1 MNRLFIK
8 ITAIVLAIVMAGS
21 VMVAGIQMFT

>member
-1 MNRLFIK
+1 MNRLFVK

-21 VMVAGIQMFT
+21 VMVAGIQMVT

>member
-1 MNRLFIK
+1 MNRLFVK

>member
-1 MNRLFIK
+1 MNRLFVK
-8 ITAIVLAIVMAGS
+8 ITAVVLALVMAGS